1 MGNKEEVQ
9 QLLQEFEL
17 LEQEGEE
24 YTIEKYLTLDEIKCL
39 IYIRKNKI
47 DCNELIKKIKQQVSN

>member
-1 MGNKEEVQ
+1 MGNKEEAQ

>member
-1 MGNKEEVQ
+1 MENNEEIQ
-9 QLLQEFEL
+9 KLLQEFES
-17 LEQEGEE
+17 LEQDGEE

-47 DCNELIKKIKQQVSN
+47 DCDGLIKKIKQQVSN

>member
-1 MGNKEEVQ
+1 MENKEEIQ

-47 DCNELIKKIKQQVSN
+47 DCDELKQNIKQQLSN

>member
-24 YTIEKYLTLDEIKCL
+24 YHIEEYLTLEEIKFF

-47 DCNELIKKIKQQVSN
+47 DCDELKQNIKQQLSN

>member
-1 MGNKEEVQ
+1 MENKEEIQ

-24 YTIEKYLTLDEIKCL
+24 YHIEEYLTLDEIKCL